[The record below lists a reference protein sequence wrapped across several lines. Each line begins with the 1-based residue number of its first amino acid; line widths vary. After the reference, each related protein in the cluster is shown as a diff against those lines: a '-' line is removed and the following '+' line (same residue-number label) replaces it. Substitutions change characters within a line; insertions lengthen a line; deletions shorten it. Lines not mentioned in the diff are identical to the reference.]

1 MENVVVDLDAVK
13 KKLIEDALEQV
24 RILSLPDLGKREI
37 AEAAEAIMANQ
48 RRMKVLQ
55 QVQRDL
61 EPMEFVKRV
70 KK

>member
-1 MENVVVDLDAVK
+1 MVDLDAVK